1 MAAALGEEAPDN
13 EDYYGLLNVRREV
26 RPRGPAGPRGEGGA
40 RRGTAGRGET
50 LVPAAAG
57 AAPLRRVLRTARA
70 GLLLLLP
77 AAGRESSGRAAGL
90 SVECGG

>member
-26 RPRGPAGPRGEGGA
+26 RPRGRVGQDGAGRDA
-40 RRGTAGRGET
+40 AGRGET
-50 LVPAAAG
+50 LVAAATG
-57 AAPLRRVLRTARA
+57 AAPLRRVLRPARA
-70 GLLLLLP
+70 GLLVPLP

-90 SVECGG
+90 LVECGG